1 MRGARLRST
10 AGFGLAPLICCLTV
24 RKKTG
29 VGGGSRELP
38 LIRSLER
45 FCSLKKAPLPIYRRT
60 SSFDFANGVRSEAKG
75 EGSLPKAGLNE
86 HGFLEKHES
95 PYQLVDTAIR
105 C

>member
-10 AGFGLAPLICCLTV
+10 GGYGLAPLICCLTV

-29 VGGGSRELP
+29 ADDGAGNLP
-38 LIRSLER
+38 SIRSLER

-60 SSFDFANGVRSEAKG
+60 CSFDFANGVRSEAKG
-75 EGSLPKAGLNE
+75 EGSLPKAGPNDF
-86 HGFLEKHES
+86 HFL
-95 PYQLVDTAIR
+95 AITWPA